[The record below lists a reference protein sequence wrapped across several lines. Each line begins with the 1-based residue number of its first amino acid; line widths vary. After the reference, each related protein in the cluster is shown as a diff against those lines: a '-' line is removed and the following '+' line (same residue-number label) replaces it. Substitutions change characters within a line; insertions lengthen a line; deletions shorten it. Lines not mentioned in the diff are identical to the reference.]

1 MSGWVE
7 AFIIIAAIAIV
18 VQMAILVAMFVQMK
32 VSLEQFTRIAN
43 DLQGRVDPILVRVNR
58 ILEDSEGRI
67 SSVMGDTAE
76 ITRLARGQ
84 AQKVDRVFT
93 EALERLRI
101 QVIRA
106 DQDLFDWGAGS
117 GGRSGH
123 EIPEYFV
130 GADSPGF
137 GGDEGD
143 QGGARYVCAGS
154 RIISR
159 SGMRIRFRRMKSF
172 LFDALVLVVI
182 LPQTQFLRFDFPAGL
197 I

>member
-18 VQMAILVAMFVQMK
+18 LQMAILVAMFVQMK

-43 DLQGRVDPILVRVNR
+43 DLQGRVDPILLRVNR

-106 DQDLFDWGAGS
+106 DQILTGALEVVDEAGTKFRNTLWGPIRQASAVMKGIKV
-117 GGRSGH
+117 GLDMLRRQQNNK
-123 EIPEYFV
+123 PERD
-130 GADSPGF
+130 ADSVSQ
-137 GGDEGD
+137 DEE
-143 QGGARYVCAGS
+143 
-154 RIISR
+154 
-159 SGMRIRFRRMKSF
+159 
-172 LFDALVLVVI
+172 LFI
-182 LPQTQFLRFDFPAGL
+182 
-197 I
+197 

>member
-7 AFIIIAAIAIV
+7 AFIIIAAIALV
-18 VQMAILVAMFVQMK
+18 VQMAILVAMFVQLK
-32 VSLEQFTRIAN
+32 VSMEQFTRIAKY
-43 DLQGRVDPILVRVNR
+43 LQGRVDPILLRVNR

-106 DQDLFDWGAGS
+106 DQILTGALEVVDEAGTKFRNTLWGPIRQASAVMKGIKV
-117 GGRSGH
+117 GVDMVRRQQNNK
-123 EIPEYFV
+123 PERDAD
-130 GADSPGF
+130 ADSVSQ
-137 GGDEGD
+137 DEE
-143 QGGARYVCAGS
+143 
-154 RIISR
+154 
-159 SGMRIRFRRMKSF
+159 
-172 LFDALVLVVI
+172 LFI
-182 LPQTQFLRFDFPAGL
+182 
-197 I
+197 

>member
-18 VQMAILVAMFVQMK
+18 IQMAILVAMFVQLKM
-32 VSLEQFTRIAN
+32 SMQEFTRIAN
-43 DLQGRVDPILVRVNR
+43 DLQGRVDPILLRVNR

-106 DQDLFDWGAGS
+106 DQILTGAMEVVDEAGTKFRNTLWGPIRQASAVMKGIKVGLDMLRRQQNNKPESDMDPVSQDEELF
-117 GGRSGH
+117 
-123 EIPEYFV
+123 I
-130 GADSPGF
+130 
-137 GGDEGD
+137 
-143 QGGARYVCAGS
+143 
-154 RIISR
+154 
-159 SGMRIRFRRMKSF
+159 
-172 LFDALVLVVI
+172 
-182 LPQTQFLRFDFPAGL
+182 
-197 I
+197 